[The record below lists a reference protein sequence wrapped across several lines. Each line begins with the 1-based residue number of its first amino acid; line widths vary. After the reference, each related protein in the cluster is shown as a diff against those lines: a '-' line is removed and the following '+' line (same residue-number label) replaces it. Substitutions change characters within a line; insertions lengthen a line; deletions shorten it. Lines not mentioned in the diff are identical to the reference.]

1 MRRDRNGPVNKL
13 RILLA
18 EDHETI
24 RDGVKL
30 LVNSQSD
37 MEVVGEADNGR
48 AALHL
53 AEQFLPDVVVMDI
66 SMPELNGL
74 QATKKLKEKCPQVKV
89 LILTRHA
96 APVYLQELLQA
107 GASGYVLKQSKSEEL
122 IRAILAVAAG
132 RAYLDPAITE
142 RAVTQLR
149 ESGHV
154 TRRVSPQANLT
165 TRETE
170 VLRLIALGYVNKEVA
185 ARLNLSIKTVE
196 AHKSNAMNKMGMKS
210 RVDIVRYA
218 MLQDWLKD
226 T

>member
-1 MRRDRNGPVNKL
+1 MNKL

-24 RDGVKL
+24 RDGLKL
-30 LVNSQSD
+30 LLNSQSD

-48 AALHL
+48 AALNL
-53 AEQFLPDVVVMDI
+53 AEQLLPDVVVMDI

-74 QATKKLKEKCPQVKV
+74 QATKKLKEKCSRVKV

-96 APVYLQELLQA
+96 DPVYLQELLQA

-132 RAYLDPAITE
+132 QAYLDPAITE
-142 RAVTQLR
+142 SAVTQLR
-149 ESGHV
+149 ESGQV
-154 TRRVSPQANLT
+154 TRGVSPQAKLT
-165 TRETE
+165 AREAD
-170 VLRLIALGYVNKEVA
+170 VLRLIALGYINKEVA
-185 ARLNLSIKTVE
+185 ARLELSIKTVE

>member
-1 MRRDRNGPVNKL
+1 MNKL

-24 RDGVKL
+24 RDGLKL
-30 LVNSQSD
+30 LLNSQSD

-74 QATKKLKEKCPQVKV
+74 QATKKLKEKYPRVKV

-96 APVYLQELLQA
+96 EPVYLQELLQA

-132 RAYLDPAITE
+132 QAYLDPAITE
-142 RAVTQLR
+142 SAVIQLR
-149 ESGHV
+149 ESGPV
-154 TRRVSPQANLT
+154 TRGVSPQANLT
-165 TRETE
+165 AREAD
-170 VLRLIALGYVNKEVA
+170 VLRLIALGYINKEVA

>member
-1 MRRDRNGPVNKL
+1 MNKL

-24 RDGVKL
+24 RDGLKL

-37 MEVVGEADNGR
+37 MEVVAEADNGR

-53 AEQFLPDVVVMDI
+53 AERFLPDVVVMDI

-74 QATKKLKEKCPQVKV
+74 QATKKLKEKCPRVKV

-96 APVYLQELLQA
+96 DPVYLQELLQA

-122 IRAILAVAAG
+122 IRAIVAVAAG

-142 RAVTQLR
+142 SAVTQLR
-149 ESGHV
+149 EIGPV
-154 TRRVSPQANLT
+154 ARGVPPQANLT
-165 TRETE
+165 AREAD
-170 VLRLIALGYVNKEVA
+170 VLRLIALGYINKEVA

>member
-1 MRRDRNGPVNKL
+1 MNKL
-13 RILLA
+13 RIILA

-24 RDGVKL
+24 RDGLKL
-30 LVNSQSD
+30 LVNSRSD
-37 MEVVGEADNGR
+37 MEVIGEADNGR
-48 AALHL
+48 KALQL
-53 AEQFLPDVVVMDI
+53 ADETSPDVVVMDI

-74 QATKKLKEKCPQVKV
+74 QATKKLKEKCPKVNV
-89 LILTRHA
+89 LILTRHTE
-96 APVYLQELLQA
+96 PGYLQELLQA

-132 RAYLDPAITE
+132 QTYLDPAVTE

-149 ESGHV
+149 ESGQD
-154 TRRVSPQANLT
+154 TRKVHNANLT
-165 TRETE
+165 AREAD

-185 ARLNLSIKTVE
+185 ARLNLSVKTVE

-218 MLQDWLKD
+218 ILQDWLQD

>member
-1 MRRDRNGPVNKL
+1 MNKL
-13 RILLA
+13 RIILA

-24 RDGVKL
+24 RDGLKL
-30 LVNSQSD
+30 LVNSRSD
-37 MEVVGEADNGR
+37 MEVVGEADNGTT
-48 AALHL
+48 ALQL
-53 AEQFLPDVVVMDI
+53 AEEFSPDVVVMDI

-74 QATKKLKEKCPQVKV
+74 QATKKLKDKSPQVKV
-89 LILTRHA
+89 LILTRHSE
-96 APVYLQELLQA
+96 PGYLQELLQA

-132 RAYLDPAITE
+132 QTYLDPAITE

-149 ESGHV
+149 ESGQVPHKAPN
-154 TRRVSPQANLT
+154 TNLT
-165 TRETE
+165 AREAD

-218 MLQDWLKD
+218 ILQDWLQD

>member
-1 MRRDRNGPVNKL
+1 MNKL
-13 RILLA
+13 RIILA
-18 EDHETI
+18 EDHQTI
-24 RDGVKL
+24 RDGLKL
-30 LVNSQSD
+30 LVNSRSD

-48 AALHL
+48 TALQL
-53 AEQFLPDVVVMDI
+53 AEEFSPDVVVMDI

-74 QATKKLKEKCPQVKV
+74 QATKKLKDKSPQVKV
-89 LILTRHA
+89 LILTRHSE
-96 APVYLQELLQA
+96 PGYLQELLQA

-132 RAYLDPAITE
+132 QTYLDPAVTE
-142 RAVTQLR
+142 RAVTRFR
-149 ESGHV
+149 ESGQV
-154 TRRVSPQANLT
+154 PNKAPNVNLT
-165 TRETE
+165 AREAE

-218 MLQDWLKD
+218 MLQDWLQD

>member
-1 MRRDRNGPVNKL
+1 MNKL
-13 RILLA
+13 RIILA

-24 RDGVKL
+24 RDGLKL
-30 LVNSQSD
+30 LVNSRSD

-48 AALHL
+48 TALQL
-53 AEQFLPDVVVMDI
+53 AEEFSPDVVVMDI

-74 QATKKLKEKCPQVKV
+74 QATKKLKDKSPQVKV
-89 LILTRHA
+89 LILTRHTE
-96 APVYLQELLQA
+96 PGYLQELLQA

-132 RAYLDPAITE
+132 QTYLDPAITE

-149 ESGHV
+149 ESGQVPHKA
-154 TRRVSPQANLT
+154 PNAKLT
-165 TRETE
+165 AREAD

-185 ARLNLSIKTVE
+185 ARLNLSVKTVE
-196 AHKSNAMNKMGMKS
+196 SHKSNAMNKLGMKS

-218 MLQDWLKD
+218 MLQDWLQD

>member
-1 MRRDRNGPVNKL
+1 MNKL
-13 RILLA
+13 RIILA

-24 RDGVKL
+24 RDGLKL
-30 LVNSQSD
+30 LVNSRSD

-48 AALHL
+48 TALQL
-53 AEQFLPDVVVMDI
+53 AGEFSPDVVVMDI

-74 QATKKLKEKCPQVKV
+74 QATKKLKDTSPQVKV
-89 LILTRHA
+89 LILTRHSE
-96 APVYLQELLQA
+96 PGYLRELLQA

-122 IRAILAVAAG
+122 VRAILAVAAG
-132 RAYLDPAITE
+132 QTYLDPAVTE

-149 ESGHV
+149 ESGQAAHKA
-154 TRRVSPQANLT
+154 PNANLT
-165 TRETE
+165 ARETD

-218 MLQDWLKD
+218 MLQNWLQD

>member
-1 MRRDRNGPVNKL
+1 VNKL

-24 RDGVKL
+24 RDGLKL

-96 APVYLQELLQA
+96 DPVYLQELLQA

>member
-1 MRRDRNGPVNKL
+1 MNKL
-13 RILLA
+13 RIILA

-24 RDGVKL
+24 RDGLKL
-30 LVNSQSD
+30 LVNSRSD

-48 AALHL
+48 TALQL
-53 AEQFLPDVVVMDI
+53 AEEFSPDVVVMDI

-74 QATKKLKEKCPQVKV
+74 QATKKLKDKSPQVKV
-89 LILTRHA
+89 LILTRHSE
-96 APVYLQELLQA
+96 PGYLQELLQA

-132 RAYLDPAITE
+132 QTYLDPAITE

-149 ESGHV
+149 ESGQV
-154 TRRVSPQANLT
+154 ARGVPNANLT
-165 TRETE
+165 AREAD

-218 MLQDWLKD
+218 MLQDWLQD

>member
-1 MRRDRNGPVNKL
+1 MNKL
-13 RILLA
+13 RIILA

-24 RDGVKL
+24 RDGLKL
-30 LVNSQSD
+30 LVNSRAD

-48 AALHL
+48 TALQL
-53 AEQFLPDVVVMDI
+53 AEEFSPDVVVMDI

-74 QATKKLKEKCPQVKV
+74 QATKKLKDKSPQVKV
-89 LILTRHA
+89 LILTRHSE
-96 APVYLQELLQA
+96 PGYLQELLQA

-132 RAYLDPAITE
+132 QTYLDPAITE

-149 ESGHV
+149 ESGQV
-154 TRRVSPQANLT
+154 ARGVPNANLT
-165 TRETE
+165 AREAD

-218 MLQDWLKD
+218 MLQDWLQD

>member
-1 MRRDRNGPVNKL
+1 MNKL
-13 RILLA
+13 RIILA

-24 RDGVKL
+24 RDGLKL
-30 LVNSQSD
+30 LVNSRSD

-48 AALHL
+48 TALQL
-53 AEQFLPDVVVMDI
+53 SEEFSPDVVVMDI

-74 QATKKLKEKCPQVKV
+74 QATKKLKDKSPQVKV
-89 LILTRHA
+89 LILTRHSE
-96 APVYLQELLQA
+96 PGYLQELLQA

-132 RAYLDPAITE
+132 QTYLDPAITE

-149 ESGHV
+149 ESGQVPHKAPN
-154 TRRVSPQANLT
+154 TNLT
-165 TRETE
+165 AREAD

-196 AHKSNAMNKMGMKS
+196 AHKSNAMNKLGMKS

-218 MLQDWLKD
+218 MLQDWLQD
-226 T
+226 I

>member
-1 MRRDRNGPVNKL
+1 MSKL

-24 RDGVKL
+24 RDGLKL
-30 LVNSQSD
+30 LLNSRSD

-74 QATKKLKEKCPQVKV
+74 QATKKLKDKSPQVKV
-89 LILTRHA
+89 LILTRHSE
-96 APVYLQELLQA
+96 PGYLQELLQA

-132 RAYLDPAITE
+132 QTYLDPAITE

-149 ESGHV
+149 ESGQVPHKAPN
-154 TRRVSPQANLT
+154 TNLT
-165 TRETE
+165 AREAD

-218 MLQDWLKD
+218 ILQDWLQD